1 MSEDQQD
8 AKQEES
14 QPVFRLQRIYV
25 KDISFENPNAPEIYQ
40 DASKQP
46 KVDMR
51 LDLNHRKIDEH
62 HWEVALK
69 IGATTR
75 VEATDRLL
83 FEIEVEQAG
92 VFALQHIPLE
102 HVPMVLEVECPTIIY
117 PYIRQTI
124 SQLSVDG
131 GYVPFILEPVNFR
144 ALFEAK
150 IQKAAEK
157 NKETLQ

>member
-1 MSEDQQD
+1 MSDTQAAQDEQQ
-8 AKQEES
+8 A
-14 QPVFRLQRIYV
+14 VFRLQRIYI
-25 KDISFENPNAPEIYQ
+25 KDISFENPNAPEIYK
-40 DASKQP
+40 DANKQP

-51 LDLNHRKIDEH
+51 MDMNHRKIDEH
-62 HWEVALK
+62 HWEVSLK

-75 VEATDRLL
+75 VEATNQLL

-102 HVPMVLEVECPTIIY
+102 HVPVILEVECPSIIF

-131 GYVPFILEPVNFR
+131 GYVPFILDPVNFR

-150 IQKAAEK
+150 IQQAAAK
-157 NKETLQ
+157 NKETVQ